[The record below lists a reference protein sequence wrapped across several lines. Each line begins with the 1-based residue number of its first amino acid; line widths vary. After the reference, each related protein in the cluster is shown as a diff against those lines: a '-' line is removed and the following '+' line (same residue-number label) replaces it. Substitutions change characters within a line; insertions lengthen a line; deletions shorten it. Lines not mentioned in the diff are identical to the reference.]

1 MSDIRY
7 IRDPEYMR
15 RKESRTVRDD
25 NREIL
30 PLCVIEVGKLTV
42 ASKVY
47 IDTVSLLISRRYVEI
62 PQSGWHI

>member
-1 MSDIRY
+1 
-7 IRDPEYMR
+7 MR

-62 PQSGWHI
+62 PQSG